1 MLRINYLRV
10 SSLRKSRMS
19 TFSVSATGLM
29 DLGNLPESNRS
40 VTPVDGLQRIQRGG
54 RTYPSADGCVR
65 QVVDGFQRIG
75 SSSAFL
81 VGASDKSRAAGGELN
96 VRDVV
101 GQGERLA
108 QIHFVAI
115 LDIILEQNLDQP
127 IRNRSAPYGNVFN
140 GDLALPIRCL
150 ELAFGADAL
159 FPLEDRREDRRGPV
173 FGRRL
178 ALIELV
184 EIHLGRTRDMVRSN
198 AQFRIL
204 DARRQ

>member
-127 IRNRSAPYGNVFN
+127 IRNR
-140 GDLALPIRCL
+140 
-150 ELAFGADAL
+150 
-159 FPLEDRREDRRGPV
+159 
-173 FGRRL
+173 
-178 ALIELV
+178 
-184 EIHLGRTRDMVRSN
+184 
-198 AQFRIL
+198 
-204 DARRQ
+204 